1 MVVMN
6 KFQYRSLDNIP
17 PFTLHLTLYN
27 GKCVDVEILSYYH
40 QEGSFN
46 REDSQDEYEG
56 YTDID
61 YTCED
66 NLSEYEQK
74 DLDKRIRKFID
85 RLYAKQHNEFE
96 V

>member
-1 MVVMN
+1 ML
-6 KFQYRSLDNIP
+6 KYQYRSIDNIP

-27 GKCVDVEILSYYH
+27 GKNVDVEILSYYH

-46 REDSQDEYEG
+46 RDDPPEDYYG

-61 YTCED
+61 FTYQED
-66 NLSEYEQK
+66 LSKYEQK
-74 DLDKRIRKFID
+74 DLDRRIKKFIE
-85 RLYAKQHNEFE
+85 RLYATQDVEFD

>member
-1 MVVMN
+1 ML
-6 KFQYRSLDNIP
+6 KYQYRSIDNIP

-27 GKCVDVEILSYYH
+27 GKTVDVEVLSYYH

-46 REDSQDEYEG
+46 RDDSQDEYEG

-66 NLSEYEQK
+66 ILSKYEQK
-74 DLDKRIRKFID
+74 DLDRRMRKFIE
-85 RLYAKQHNEFE
+85 RLYATQDVEFD